1 MRFASLLL
9 AVAVVWAAS
18 SCNTKVRSSST
29 KKDFLA
35 GNLDTTMSPAQD
47 FFQYANGGWI
57 KKNPIPNDQAAWGIG
72 NLVNEENLNRL
83 KGIND
88 KAAAAN
94 AAKGTADQKIGDFW
108 KTAMD
113 SAKIEQLGL
122 KPLQPWFDKI
132 NAITDVTSL
141 VATVA
146 ELKKIGSSTLFSDF
160 VAQDDKNSEVMAYKL
175 WQGGLGLP
183 ERDYYFNTD
192 PSVTNIRNEYV
203 KYVARILTMSASIN
217 VMNRSFSI
225 FRNSF
230 LISIAQD

>member
-1 MRFASLLL
+1 MRFSFLLL
-9 AVAVVWAAS
+9 AATVLVATS
-18 SCNTKVRSSST
+18 SCDTKAKSSST

-35 GNLDTTMSPAQD
+35 GNLDTTVSPSQD

-83 KGIND
+83 KSINE
-88 KAAAAN
+88 KAAASN

-113 SAKIEQLGL
+113 STRIEQLGL

-132 NAITDVTSL
+132 NAITDVKSL
-141 VATVA
+141 VTTVA
-146 ELKKIGSSTLFSDF
+146 ELKKIGSSTLFSDY
-160 VAQDDKNSEVMAYKL
+160 VSQDDKNSEVMAYKL

-183 ERDYYFNTD
+183 ERDYYVNTD
-192 PSVTNIRNEYV
+192 PS
-203 KYVARILTMSASIN
+203 
-217 VMNRSFSI
+217 
-225 FRNSF
+225 
-230 LISIAQD
+230 